1 MFIILTHCP
10 HFCVYKSILTSV
22 GLYIDGVE
30 AEELDSNTTYIL
42 DTEQSTCT
50 YKDGTE
56 IPDLSISYD
65 SETGGLSISPYT
77 TKGTKCTLYFNEQVL
92 VRDTLLANYPT
103 QLTRTFPISNST
115 KVTNTTT
122 GTIYYEDTSKGRT
135 YYFAGNPTDN
145 WVQFGGFYWRII
157 RINEDGTVRM
167 IYQGT
172 ETNVTGEDTQIQ
184 TSTFNS
190 NWNNNMYVG
199 YMYDNN
205 QVHGL
210 MNDSTIKKVLDR
222 WYQNNLVDVAD
233 EIDGNAGFCGDRT
246 PYSGTGLGIT
256 VTNYA
261 AFGRFSSSSNV
272 NPTFECTDKRD
283 LYTTSG
289 SEDGNG
295 ALTYPIGLITID
307 EVVYAGGARGT
318 SNSNLSYY
326 LYTGE
331 QYLTMTP
338 YVYNGS
344 TTDIFMVTLNGSFLN
359 TNTLSSWGVRPVINL
374 KADVQITGGSGTSSN
389 PYVIS

>member
-1 MFIILTHCP
+1 
-10 HFCVYKSILTSV
+10 
-22 GLYIDGVE
+22 
-30 AEELDSNTTYIL
+30 
-42 DTEQSTCT
+42 
-50 YKDGTE
+50 
-56 IPDLSISYD
+56 
-65 SETGGLSISPYT
+65 
-77 TKGTKCTLYFNEQVL
+77 
-92 VRDTLLANYPT
+92 
-103 QLTRTFPISNST
+103 
-115 KVTNTTT
+115 
-122 GTIYYEDTSKGRT
+122 
-135 YYFAGNPTDN
+135 
-145 WVQFGGFYWRII
+145 
-157 RINEDGTVRM
+157 M